1 MKRGRVE
8 QKRREEAM
16 TIMKAINKTE
26 VVKEGSARRKEREG
40 KLERKMKNGKDVER
54 KGRICKEAK

>member
-16 TIMKAINKTE
+16 TIMKVITKTE
-26 VVKEGSARRKEREG
+26 VVKEGSARQKEREG
-40 KLERKMKNGKDVER
+40 KLERKVKNGKDVER
-54 KGRICKEAK
+54 KGRISKEAK